1 MRHVYEPCFGYY
13 FCWKNIKYSLFKTNL
28 LAISF
33 FIVSL
38 AYLVKMVS
46 VAAVLTFRLKVLT
59 KPWLSHQFF
68 RKCLSTSYSLS
79 TTEPNGSPFFCLFK
93 DLLRNI
99 ILPGLTCTF
108 LFYGN
113 FFFLR
118 IHKGLNEAFILKS
131 VSWIKIM

>member
-1 MRHVYEPCFGYY
+1 MRDVYEPSFGYY
-13 FCWKNIKYSLFKTNL
+13 FRWKNLKHLLFKTNL
-28 LAISF
+28 GRDLHF

-38 AYLVKMVS
+38 PYLVKMVS

-68 RKCLSTSYSLS
+68 RKCLSTSYLLS
-79 TTEPNGSPFFCLFK
+79 TTEPNGSRFFCLFK
-93 DLLRNI
+93 DLLRKI
-99 ILPGLTCTF
+99 ILPLTCTF

-118 IHKGLNEAFILKS
+118 IHKGLNESFILKS